1 MEQQLRSFKGERRC
15 VVFVDETI
23 KTEEHGANR
32 VRSDVCKWMDQG
44 LCNAVL
50 FSCLDAKFMTQE
62 ITTSG
67 RAVDAVT
74 TPPLLNLIESI
85 LFFDGSIK
93 AEFVDGEGNSVRNR
107 EAVVKQLALAS
118 GGHPRSI
125 EFINNYCNFLT
136 GSVKTIEIKAVVNDA
151 ARNLCARYRDVNN
164 WVQLFYNL
172 LF

>member
-1 MEQQLRSFKGERRC
+1 MPLIVAGLTSELEELMEQQLRSFKGERRC
-15 VVFVDETI
+15 VVFVVETI
-23 KTEEHGANR
+23 KTEEHSANR

-50 FSCLDAKFMTQE
+50 FSCLDAKF
-62 ITTSG
+62 
-67 RAVDAVT
+67 
-74 TPPLLNLIESI
+74 
-85 LFFDGSIK
+85 IK